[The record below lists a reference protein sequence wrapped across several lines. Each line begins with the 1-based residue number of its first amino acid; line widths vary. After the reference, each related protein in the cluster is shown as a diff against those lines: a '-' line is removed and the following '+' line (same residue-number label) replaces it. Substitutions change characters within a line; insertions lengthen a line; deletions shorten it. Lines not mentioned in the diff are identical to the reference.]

1 MDIFNAPYT
10 IYEKDLIVDAVLK
23 CKYKEIPELRKIQ
36 NIIKDF
42 PERDHIKISFENE
55 NEDVFFINNYGIFDS
70 EQYKNFEYSVED
82 GDNIKISLH
91 IEKEI
96 LNNRVSIYC
105 FDSFCDY
112 VLKQKLEDIMKIFTR
127 LLKESEFLVFQV
139 LDQNIIYMTSS
150 IAFININSDNIIFKN
165 KRIKKFEEIKTVNYF
180 YNFNEIMLLPEDF
193 CETTEFRN
201 FPLKGIFEKI
211 KNVLSLICMANTANL
226 KNGVLNI
233 QIGEQKIKDINISI
247 NQIEN
252 TSNEIYKIYE
262 WIFVD
267 RNFVD
272 KISIARTI
280 LELYWNQTEIL
291 EIDHK
296 VFASIQSNYNLY
308 LKNNVDKYIEL
319 KNKLNEYLIE
329 LTDKITDLILNIING
344 IKKIFFAVFSFLF
357 TVVLANI
364 LSDAPLDNIFTK
376 DVVIL
381 LELVLM
387 GSIIYLKVCMKEAD
401 YKMIKD
407 IEAYD
412 YMKEQYSD
420 LLDAKDLKIIF
431 DDDKRINNIKVEYE
445 KRKQKY
451 FLEGILIIL
460 ILMILFALFGQIS

>member
-1 MDIFNAPYT
+1 MFT
-10 IYEKDLIVDAVLK
+10 
-23 CKYKEIPELRKIQ
+23 Q
-36 NIIKDF
+36 N
-42 PERDHIKISFENE
+42 
-55 NEDVFFINNYGIFDS
+55 
-70 EQYKNFEYSVED
+70 
-82 GDNIKISLH
+82 
-91 IEKEI
+91 
-96 LNNRVSIYC
+96 
-105 FDSFCDY
+105 
-112 VLKQKLEDIMKIFTR
+112 LKQSL
-127 LLKESEFLVFQV
+127 
-139 LDQNIIYMTSS
+139 
-150 IAFININSDNIIFKN
+150 
-165 KRIKKFEEIKTVNYF
+165 NYF

-193 CETTEFRN
+193 CETTEFIN
-201 FPLKGIFEKI
+201 FPLKEIFEKI

-233 QIGEQKIKDINISI
+233 QVREQKINDLNISI

-267 RNFVD
+267 HNFVD

-344 IKKIFFAVFSFLF
+344 IKKIFFAIFSFLF

-381 LELVLM
+381 LELVLI
-387 GSIIYLKVCMKEAD
+387 GSIIYLNVCMKEAD

-445 KRKQKY
+445 ERKQKY
-451 FLEGILIIL
+451 FLEGIIIII

>member
-180 YNFNEIMLLPEDF
+180 YN
-193 CETTEFRN
+193 
-201 FPLKGIFEKI
+201 
-211 KNVLSLICMANTANL
+211 LSLNYICL
-226 KNGVLNI
+226 FDYLF
-233 QIGEQKIKDINISI
+233 IS
-247 NQIEN
+247 
-252 TSNEIYKIYE
+252 S
-262 WIFVD
+262 
-267 RNFVD
+267 
-272 KISIARTI
+272 
-280 LELYWNQTEIL
+280 
-291 EIDHK
+291 
-296 VFASIQSNYNLY
+296 
-308 LKNNVDKYIEL
+308 
-319 KNKLNEYLIE
+319 
-329 LTDKITDLILNIING
+329 
-344 IKKIFFAVFSFLF
+344 
-357 TVVLANI
+357 
-364 LSDAPLDNIFTK
+364 
-376 DVVIL
+376 
-381 LELVLM
+381 
-387 GSIIYLKVCMKEAD
+387 
-401 YKMIKD
+401 
-407 IEAYD
+407 
-412 YMKEQYSD
+412 
-420 LLDAKDLKIIF
+420 
-431 DDDKRINNIKVEYE
+431 
-445 KRKQKY
+445 
-451 FLEGILIIL
+451 
-460 ILMILFALFGQIS
+460 

>member
-193 CETTEFRN
+193 CETTEFIN
-201 FPLKGIFEKI
+201 FPLKEIFEKI

-233 QIGEQKIKDINISI
+233 QVREQKINDLNISI

-267 RNFVD
+267 HNFVD

-296 VFASIQSNYNLY
+296 VFASIQSNYIFSIYY
-308 LKNNVDKYIEL
+308 LSRIDK
-319 KNKLNEYLIE
+319 
-329 LTDKITDLILNIING
+329 DKIKALFDCLCKTHESLSSANGRVKIKEEKLILDENIT
-344 IKKIFFAVFSFLF
+344 S
-357 TVVLANI
+357 
-364 LSDAPLDNIFTK
+364 LSDMVNFQLNI
-376 DVVIL
+376 
-381 LELVLM
+381 
-387 GSIIYLKVCMKEAD
+387 
-401 YKMIKD
+401 
-407 IEAYD
+407 
-412 YMKEQYSD
+412 
-420 LLDAKDLKIIF
+420 
-431 DDDKRINNIKVEYE
+431 
-445 KRKQKY
+445 
-451 FLEGILIIL
+451 
-460 ILMILFALFGQIS
+460 

>member
-165 KRIKKFEEIKTVNYF
+165 KRIKKFEEIKTVNY
-180 YNFNEIMLLPEDF
+180 
-193 CETTEFRN
+193 
-201 FPLKGIFEKI
+201 
-211 KNVLSLICMANTANL
+211 
-226 KNGVLNI
+226 
-233 QIGEQKIKDINISI
+233 
-247 NQIEN
+247 
-252 TSNEIYKIYE
+252 
-262 WIFVD
+262 
-267 RNFVD
+267 
-272 KISIARTI
+272 
-280 LELYWNQTEIL
+280 
-291 EIDHK
+291 
-296 VFASIQSNYNLY
+296 
-308 LKNNVDKYIEL
+308 
-319 KNKLNEYLIE
+319 
-329 LTDKITDLILNIING
+329 
-344 IKKIFFAVFSFLF
+344 
-357 TVVLANI
+357 
-364 LSDAPLDNIFTK
+364 
-376 DVVIL
+376 
-381 LELVLM
+381 
-387 GSIIYLKVCMKEAD
+387 GSIPKFV
-401 YKMIKD
+401 
-407 IEAYD
+407 
-412 YMKEQYSD
+412 
-420 LLDAKDLKIIF
+420 
-431 DDDKRINNIKVEYE
+431 
-445 KRKQKY
+445 
-451 FLEGILIIL
+451 
-460 ILMILFALFGQIS
+460 